1 LTGWWLGQTAELA
14 LAGALLGAAA
24 AGMTVRR
31 MWAIVV
37 ITIVACLFATV
48 AMQSLGF
55 APAMKPGPAP

>member
-1 LTGWWLGQTAELA
+1 
-14 LAGALLGAAA
+14 
-24 AGMTVRR
+24 MTVRR